1 MAKSVPNGELV
12 KRARFMAGQATAV
25 AKMVESGRDDDDVL
39 TQLLALRAAAGSALQ
54 LLARTR
60 LAADLKRQ
68 LRRKLKDCP
77 GACDYCDEVLAL
89 LDEIDLES
97 TLKRLRVAS

>member
-1 MAKSVPNGELV
+1 MAKAIPNAELV
-12 KRARFMAGQATAV
+12 KRARFMAGQATAI
-25 AKMVESGRDDDDVL
+25 AEMIESRRDDDDVL
-39 TQLLALRAAAGSALQ
+39 TQLLALRAAAGSAVQ

-60 LAADLKRQ
+60 FAADLKRQ
-68 LRRKLKDCP
+68 LRHKLKDCP

-89 LDEIDLES
+89 LDEIDLDS